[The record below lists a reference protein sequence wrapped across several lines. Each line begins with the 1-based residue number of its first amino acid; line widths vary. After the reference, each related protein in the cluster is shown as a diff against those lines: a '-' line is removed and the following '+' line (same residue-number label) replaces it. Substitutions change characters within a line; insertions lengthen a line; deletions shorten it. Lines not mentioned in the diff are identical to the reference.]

1 MKLFN
6 KYIAMVVLLVST
18 GMLAQQDPHFT
29 QYIYNT
35 QSINPAYVGSKGFSV
50 INLLVRSQW
59 VGVEGAPQTQSFS
72 YDSPIGNTG
81 IGLGVNVMNDKI
93 GPATET
99 FFDVSGSYTIRLN
112 EMTRLSLGM
121 KLGGNVFNVDWNKVK
136 LRDQDDPNTQE
147 NISKFLPTLG
157 AGVFLYQQNW
167 YIGASVPNFIQSDY
181 YDPQEDDSSKRVAEE
196 KMHMFFIAGY
206 VFHLSENVQFKPATL
221 AKVVSGAPLSLDV
234 SANFLIN
241 RKITAGLSWRLDDS
255 VSALLGFEV
264 TDNFHIGY
272 AYDLTTTNFSSYNSG
287 THELMLRYEAFKE
300 RTMKSP
306 RFF

>member
-29 QYIYNT
+29 QYMYNT

-181 YDPQEDDSSKRVAEE
+181 YDPQEGDSSKRVAEE
-196 KMHMFFIAGY
+196 QLHMFFIAGY
-206 VFHLSENVQFKPATL
+206 VFHISENVQFKPATL